1 MTAQHASPLPER
13 YRLTVDD
20 YLTLDRAGAFQ
31 GLRTELI
38 EGEIIVMSPQYR
50 RHGFVKTELAYRLR
64 RALEAMESD
73 VYVALEGSVDMSDH
87 DMPQPDI
94 TLTREPRGEGAIPLS
109 SIGLLVEIADTSVKL
124 DMERKAPLY
133 ARHGVPEYWVVD
145 VNERVVHRMWAPR
158 AGEYADRDQ
167 TQFGTRIEAATIA
180 RLAVETHGLD

>member
-1 MTAQHASPLPER
+1 MTAQHASHPPER

-38 EGEIIVMSPQYR
+38 EGEIIVMNPQYR
-50 RHGFVKTELAYRLR
+50 RHGFVKAELAYRLR
-64 RALEAMESD
+64 RALEAKESD
-73 VYVALEGSVDMSDH
+73 VYVALEGSVDMSEH

-109 SIGLLVEIADTSVKL
+109 SIDLLIEVSDTSLKL
-124 DMERKAPLY
+124 DMKRKAPLY

-145 VNERVVHRMWAPR
+145 VNERMIHRMWTPR
-158 AGEYADRDQ
+158 AGEYRNWDEMR
-167 TQFGTRIEAATIA
+167 FGNRMEAATIA
-180 RLAVETHGLD
+180 GLAIETDGLD